1 MRLRRPT
8 GTGRDR
14 HDARRREVWAE
25 RCTELARAL
34 GVPAPAATP
43 ASTAELAAT
52 LSRVVDAADRRQVW
66 LALAVLTGRLPEETS
81 VVEVARAAEF
91 HGAAPLAEAVE
102 RLTGPD
108 ALAWRVRVGG
118 GVLVDV
124 AHTVS
129 TPLMTGIQRVARETA
144 RRWLDRPGVT
154 PVSWTPGFGSL
165 RELTPAELE
174 LLVGGRAAAGEL
186 APGPDDL
193 LTVVVPW
200 DATYLV
206 PELGAEPGRTAALL
220 GLARFSGNRTGS
232 IGFDLVPITTA
243 ETTQLGFASVFARNL
258 AAVRYFDRVAAIS
271 GAAATEYRGWRSMLA
286 AVGLAGPRIRPVS
299 LPVHAADPTAADT
312 ESART
317 GFLVGDLP
325 LVLVVG
331 SHEPR
336 KNHLAVLHAA
346 ELLWREGLRFS
357 LSFVG
362 GNAWG
367 SDDFQALLAALV
379 RAGRP
384 VDSRRGLSDGE
395 LWAAYRLARFT
406 VFPSLNEGFGLP
418 VAESLAVGTPVVTSG
433 FGSMAELAA
442 DGGALVADPRDDHSL
457 ADAMRRLLT
466 DDAEL
471 ARLRTEAAA
480 RPRRDWDAYADEAWR
495 WLAERDGT
503 DEDGGRGAAEA

>member
-1 MRLRRPT
+1 MRLRRPAAT
-8 GTGRDR
+8 PAPTM
-14 HDARRREVWAE
+14 ASRRGEVWAE
-25 RCTELARAL
+25 RCAEVARAV
-34 GVPAPAATP
+34 GVPAPTGPFASAADL
-43 ASTAELAAT
+43 ATALR
-52 LSRVVDAADRRQVW
+52 RVVDVTDRSQVW
-66 LALAVLTGRLPEETS
+66 LALAVLTGRLPEETT
-81 VVEVARAAEF
+81 VVEVARAGEF
-91 HGAAPLAEAVE
+91 RGCLPLAEAVE
-102 RLTGPD
+102 RLTDPEGLD
-108 ALAWRVRVGG
+108 RRVRVDR

-144 RRWLDRPGVT
+144 RRWLDRPGVV
-154 PVSWTPGFGSL
+154 PVSWTPGFAAM
-165 RELTPAELE
+165 RELTPAEHD
-174 LLVGGRAAAGEL
+174 LLVSGSAAADEL
-186 APGPDDL
+186 APGPDDV

-200 DATYLV
+200 EATYLV

-220 GLARFSGNRTGS
+220 SLARFSGNRTGA

-258 AAVRYFDRVAAIS
+258 AAVRYFDRVATIS
-271 GAAATEYRGWRSMLA
+271 QAAGTEYEGWRSMLA
-286 AVGLAGPRIRPVS
+286 AVGVPGPAIRSVP
-299 LPVHAADPTAADT
+299 LPVHAAAPTAE
-312 ESART
+312 ESARAREY
-317 GFLVGDLP
+317 FMVGDLP

-346 ELLWREGLRFS
+346 ELLWREGHRFS

-367 SDDFQALLAALV
+367 SDDFLALLTTLV

-418 VAESLAVGTPVVTSG
+418 VAESLAVGTPVVTSA
-433 FGSMAELAA
+433 FGSMAELAT
-442 DGGALVADPRDDHSL
+442 DGGALTVDPRDDHDL
-457 ADAMRRLLT
+457 EAAMRQLLV
-466 DDAEL
+466 DDAL
-471 ARLRTEAAA
+471 LRDLRSAA
-480 RPRRDWDAYADEAWR
+480 RARPSRTWDQYADEVWV
-495 WLAERDGT
+495 WLTADP
-503 DEDGGRGAAEA
+503 GA